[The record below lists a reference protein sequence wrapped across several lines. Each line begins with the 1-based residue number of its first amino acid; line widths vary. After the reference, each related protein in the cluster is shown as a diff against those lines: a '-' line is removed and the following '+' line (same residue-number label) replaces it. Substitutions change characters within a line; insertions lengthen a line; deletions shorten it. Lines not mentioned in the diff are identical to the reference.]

1 MLIFA
6 QHFPKRLM
14 TKFDFNDEYR
24 RSDEYRSLY
33 SMIKTM
39 NPSLPHSLVEIAI
52 MMNQAEPALYKKAKR
67 DKNQEKLLNPKINFE
82 PYELGGGIEVSD
94 TNISNNVIEQ
104 TCSASA

>member
-14 TKFDFNDEYR
+14 GKFDFNDEHR

-52 MMNQAEPALYKKAKR
+52 MMNQAEPALYKKASR
-67 DKNQEKLLNPKINFE
+67 
-82 PYELGGGIEVSD
+82 
-94 TNISNNVIEQ
+94 TISYSEN
-104 TCSASA
+104 